1 MVRRK
6 GVTLPEWRGPAL
18 RPRPKVWELWV
29 LALFELDCQR
39 ARKGADY
46 RNA

>member
-6 GVTLPEWRGPAL
+6 GVTLPEWRGRVL
-18 RPRPKVWELWV
+18 RPRFELWV
-29 LALFELDCQR
+29 LALFELECQR